1 MATRQVSL
9 SVNDVPIE
17 IDYFVQEF
25 IDHTVG
31 GILAAL
37 EGTGE
42 IKRLELSIEGA
53 KVTINLNNAL
63 VPINPFVNKIIRNTI
78 AGMVS
83 SLKGVSEI
91 NRLNIS
97 IRR

>member
-1 MATRQVSL
+1 MTRQVSL

-17 IDYFVQEF
+17 LDYFAQGF
-25 IDHTVG
+25 IDHTTG

-42 IKRLELSIEGA
+42 IESLELSLEDDRVA
-53 KVTINLNNAL
+53 INLNNAV
-63 VPINPFVNKIIRNTI
+63 VPINPFVNKIIRSTVV
-78 AGMVS
+78 GMLS
-83 SLKGVSEI
+83 SLKGVGEI
-91 NRLNIS
+91 NRANIS

>member
-1 MATRQVSL
+1 MTSRQVSL
-9 SVNDVPIE
+9 LVNDVSIDL
-17 IDYFVQEF
+17 DYFAQGF

-42 IKRLELSIEGA
+42 IQSLELSTDGD
-53 KVTINLNNAL
+53 KVTINLNNAI
-63 VPINPFVNKIIRNTI
+63 VPTKPFVNKIIRNTI

-83 SLKGVSEI
+83 SLKGVNEI
-91 NRLNIS
+91 NRVNIS